1 MNIGASAPCLSS
13 HDQDLVVRHYPAGA
27 GPSLVMFSR
36 SRSRWSLTVVTHV
49 DRFVCRSALA
59 GQPLLP
65 DLRDW
70 ASSGFAPT
78 RQCPRCRTAPPPDW
92 TTSVAWSCTPSG
104 GALGWAIPGTCDH
117 CMVRRADWSWANVS
131 LNVHY
136 PTGGRSL
143 VRSRREAYLRPDQV
157 RRT

>member
-1 MNIGASAPCLSS
+1 
-13 HDQDLVVRHYPAGA
+13 
-27 GPSLVMFSR
+27 MF
-36 SRSRWSLTVVTHV
+36 
-49 DRFVCRSALA
+49 CRSALA
-59 GQPLLP
+59 GQPPLP

-70 ASSGFAPT
+70 ASSRVRAYETASAVPHRAFA
-78 RQCPRCRTAPPPDW
+78 DW

-117 CMVRRADWSWANVS
+117 CTVRRADRSWANVS

-136 PTGGRSL
+136 PNGGRSL
-143 VRSRREAYLRPDQV
+143 VHNRREAYLRPDQV